1 MLAGKR
7 LTGMRGFSLMWLGQL
22 LSLTGTM
29 MTGFALTIWAWLE
42 TGSATA
48 LALVG
53 FFSFAPTIIFSP
65 VAGALVDRWNR
76 KTVLIAADLAS
87 GMGTLAI
94 LILYST
100 GSLEIWHFYVVG
112 IVSGLFQAL
121 QWPAFSATISTIVP
135 KENYARAQGM
145 VSVAEAGS
153 MIVAPILAAAL
164 IGSIGISG
172 IMCIDLMTMS
182 FAVIALLPVFI
193 PKVNGNSKTADG
205 KPNLWSEIKYGFSYI
220 KERKGLLYL
229 LMFFLTF
236 NLLSGM
242 AGPLYAPLI
251 LSKTGNDQVALGSIM
266 SALGVGGVL
275 GGITLA
281 VWGGPKRKIHGVL
294 MGGALSGVTSVCFA
308 LVGNIYAWAAV
319 GFLIMFVGPFCGGSS
334 QAIWQAKVAPE
345 VQGRVF
351 ATRRMI
357 AQVSAPIAM
366 LIVGPLADQVFEPA
380 MAEGGSLAPTFGGLV
395 GTGPGAGMALIILLT
410 SAMVI
415 VVAISAYL
423 VKPIRNVE
431 RDLPD
436 HDAVKLKEDADEPRA
451 AAPIGDGAPATAVTS
466 VAGNLPEPGSS
477 GA

>member
-76 KTVLIAADLAS
+76 KAVLIAADFAS

-112 IVSGLFQAL
+112 VVSGLFQAL

-135 KENYARAQGM
+135 KENYARAQGL

-164 IGSIGISG
+164 TGVIGISG
-172 IMCIDLMTMS
+172 IMCIDLLTMS
-182 FAVIALLPVFI
+182 VAVVALLPVFI
-193 PKVNGNSKTADG
+193 SVVNGNSKTADG
-205 KPNLWSEIKYGFSYI
+205 KPNLWSEVKYGFTYI
-220 KERKGLLYL
+220 RERKGLFYL
-229 LMFFLTF
+229 LMFFLAF
-236 NLLSGM
+236 NLVSGM

-251 LSKTGNDQVALGSIM
+251 LSKTGNDQVALGTIM
-266 SALGVGGVL
+266 SALGVGGVV

-281 VWGGPKRKIHGVL
+281 VWGGPKKKIHGVL
-294 MGGALSGVTSVCFA
+294 MGGVITGALSVGFA
-308 LVGNIYAWAAV
+308 LSSNVYAWGAF
-319 GFLIMFVGPFCGGSS
+319 GFLLMFAGPFLGGSS
-334 QAIWQAKVAPE
+334 QAIWQSKVAPE

-351 ATRRMI
+351 ATRRML
-357 AQVSAPIAM
+357 AQMSAPIAM
-366 LIVGPLADQVFEPA
+366 LLVGPLADGVFEPA
-380 MAEGGSLAPTFGGLV
+380 MADGGSLASTIGGLV

-410 SAMVI
+410 SAIVI
-415 VVAISAYL
+415 VVALTAYL
-423 VKPIRNVE
+423 VKPIRDVE
-431 RDLPD
+431 KDLPD
-436 HDAVKLKEDADEPRA
+436 HDAALKVTSESETP
-451 AAPIGDGAPATAVTS
+451 APAAV
-466 VAGNLPEPGSS
+466 

>member
-1 MLAGKR
+1 MFAGKR

-87 GMGTLAI
+87 GMGTLTI

-100 GSLEIWHFYVVG
+100 GSLEIWHFYIVG
-112 IVSGLFQAL
+112 VISGIFQAL

-182 FAVIALLPVFI
+182 FAVVALLPVFI
-193 PKVNGNSKTADG
+193 PRVKANSKTANG
-205 KPNLWSEIKYGFSYI
+205 KPNLWSEIKYGFTYI
-220 KERKGLLYL
+220 RERKGLLYL

-242 AGPLYAPLI
+242 AGPLYGPYI
-251 LSKTGNDQVALGSIM
+251 LSRTGNSQVALGSIM
-266 SALGVGGVL
+266 SALGVGGVA
-275 GGITLA
+275 GGILLA

-294 MGGALSGVTSVCFA
+294 LGGALSGAIGACFA
-308 LVGNIYAWAAV
+308 LAGNVYAWAVV
-319 GFLIMFVGPFCGGSS
+319 GFLVMFVGPFCGGSS
-334 QAIWQAKVAPE
+334 QAIWQSKVAPE

-366 LIVGPLADQVFEPA
+366 LMVGPLADDIFEPG
-380 MAEGGSLAPTFGGLV
+380 MASGGSMSSTFGWLV
-395 GTGPGAGMALIILLT
+395 GTGPGAGMGLIIFLT
-410 SAMVI
+410 SMLT
-415 VVAISAYL
+415 VAVAFSAYA
-423 VKPIRNVE
+423 VKAIRNVE

-436 HDAVKLKEDADEPRA
+436 HDAAAQAAHPACASSVEGTTDAS
-451 AAPIGDGAPATAVTS
+451 APAKAP
-466 VAGNLPEPGSS
+466 APEAEPT